1 MKKLTAILNGRKII
15 DKLLILHEKEI
26 RRKLDA
32 AKDECEEKKVKA
44 QIDYETA
51 MKKLGDES
59 VDYKR
64 VLNDMIQAKQRITEA
79 EDTLKAV
86 IEIEKDLDSEAELES
101 ENDKQ

>member
-1 MKKLTAILNGRKII
+1 MKKLTAILKGRKLV
-15 DKLLILHEKEI
+15 DKLFGLREKEI

-51 MKKLGDES
+51 MKRLGDES

-64 VLNDMIQAKQRITEA
+64 TLNDMIQAKQRIIEA
-79 EDTLKAV
+79 EDTLKV
-86 IEIEKDLDSEAELES
+86 IKEIEKDLDSEAEIEA
-101 ENDKQ
+101 EETKK